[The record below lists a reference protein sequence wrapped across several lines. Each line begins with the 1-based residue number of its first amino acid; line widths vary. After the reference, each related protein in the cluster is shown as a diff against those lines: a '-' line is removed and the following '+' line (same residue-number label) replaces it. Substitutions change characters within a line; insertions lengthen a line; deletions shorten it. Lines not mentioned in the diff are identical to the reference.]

1 MKKSIGGIFL
11 LTVLAVL
18 SCEGKTLL
26 SSEDSEPNLYQP
38 RLNGLELESF
48 EVNALTAKSLSEWDP
63 DTLSADNFSRPSE
76 TDIYTE
82 SRFRIRWQTGER
94 HTDRVNRF
102 ILFLVEDN
110 PDLMITPPVP
120 RPMELTVKKNGA
132 SLRGGSP
139 VAAGGSLYADQ
150 ISSEGD
156 IVTLRNLKPAAC
168 YYIFLGSPKE
178 DLRFYPESGLL
189 RERKDGEPDSNGED
203 GFGFLSGTVTFPSLR
218 HFSDRIRIW
227 TPAAV
232 FITDVYFTP
241 DNAGLVVKSGKR
253 IDSGSDYR
261 LHLGNGEIH
270 RIGTG
275 STETR
280 ISLKEPFRGE
290 TLDFGIEVVDALG
303 REPKS
308 EDEKW
313 NDAEVS
319 LVRFEKSVRPYPSA
333 PVIGET
339 VEMLPEGG
347 AQSWPAFR
355 FTVTVD
361 ENAAAYFQTTENGM
375 LPGTEKS
382 GSGELP
388 DRFLNVFRQSP
399 DDTFFSPVRVENEED
414 DYTNSKYYY
423 TYTPDSGDAARFT
436 VTVFYMPP
444 LENQNWYV
452 TVKNHSNFQN
462 PFLAGEENNLRV
474 QESDYSQPLTDPV
487 NAEG

>member
-1 MKKSIGGIFL
+1 MKEKP
-11 LTVLAVL
+11 
-18 SCEGKTLL
+18 C
-26 SSEDSEPNLYQP
+26 
-38 RLNGLELESF
+38 
-48 EVNALTAKSLSEWDP
+48 
-63 DTLSADNFSRPSE
+63 FSRTPSHG
-76 TDIYTE
+76 TDC
-82 SRFRIRWQTGER
+82 Q
-94 HTDRVNRF
+94 
-102 ILFLVEDN
+102 
-110 PDLMITPPVP
+110 
-120 RPMELTVKKNGA
+120 KNGA
-132 SLRGGSP
+132 SLRGGSS

-313 NDAEVS
+313 
-319 LVRFEKSVRPYPSA
+319 K
-333 PVIGET
+333 
-339 VEMLPEGG
+339 
-347 AQSWPAFR
+347 
-355 FTVTVD
+355 
-361 ENAAAYFQTTENGM
+361 
-375 LPGTEKS
+375 
-382 GSGELP
+382 
-388 DRFLNVFRQSP
+388 
-399 DDTFFSPVRVENEED
+399 
-414 DYTNSKYYY
+414 
-423 TYTPDSGDAARFT
+423 
-436 VTVFYMPP
+436 
-444 LENQNWYV
+444 
-452 TVKNHSNFQN
+452 
-462 PFLAGEENNLRV
+462 
-474 QESDYSQPLTDPV
+474 
-487 NAEG
+487 